1 MQLSNERLT
10 TVPGSQAA
18 DLNEAAE
25 SDKRGGCNLSKAH
38 LP

>member
-10 TVPGSQAA
+10 TAAVSQAV

-25 SDKRGGCNLSKAH
+25 SDRRGRGNL
-38 LP
+38 